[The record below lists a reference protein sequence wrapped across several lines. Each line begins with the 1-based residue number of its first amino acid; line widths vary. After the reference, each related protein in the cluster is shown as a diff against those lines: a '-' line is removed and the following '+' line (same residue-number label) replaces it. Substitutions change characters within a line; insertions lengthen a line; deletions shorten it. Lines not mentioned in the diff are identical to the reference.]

1 MKYQRIKFP
10 PMDFGETQL
19 EYKKR
24 KQAIRSLLN
33 SLELCELDIER
44 ERLIAD
50 LNMLGYK
57 VNKKEY
63 EV

>member
-1 MKYQRIKFP
+1 
-10 PMDFGETQL
+10 MDFGETQL

-33 SLELCELDIER
+33 SLELCELDIEK